1 MESVEKAVAK
11 SLMEIKAVMLRPD
24 NPFTW
29 ASGWNSPIYCD
40 NRRILSYPQI
50 RENVCTWMADIIRKH

>member
-1 MESVEKAVAK
+1 MMLWAQHVKRSANIGRRNKKQSKLKNMESVEKAVAK

-29 ASGWNSPIYCD
+29 A
-40 NRRILSYPQI
+40 
-50 RENVCTWMADIIRKH
+50 